1 MSLNFITSHILN
13 KIPEPP
19 RTSVILG
26 SGLGGFVHSLDK
38 TIFIPYSEIPN
49 YPRSTVSGHKGEWVF
64 GYINNKPII
73 CASGRFHIY
82 EGFNLDEV
90 TLPISVIHSLD
101 CQNVIITNAAG
112 CLKKEWQIGNFML
125 ISGYLDY
132 TFLNGSDPSS
142 VVLFDEDQINQNIKI
157 VAAKL
162 GISLQEGIYA
172 GVLGPSFE
180 TPAEIQDIIS
190 SGGNAVGMST
200 LHEIIKAKELGL
212 KVIGISCLTNYGAGL
227 KDSVLSHEDVL
238 KTSSQVNEDFSRLL
252 TEIVEFITLPP

>member
-1 MSLNFITSHILN
+1 MNLNFITSHILN

-38 TIFIPYSEIPN
+38 TIFIPYSEIPD

-90 TLPISVIHSLD
+90 TLPVSIIHSLG
-101 CQNVIITNAAG
+101 CHTVFITNAAG
-112 CLKKEWQIGNFML
+112 CLKQDWQIGNFML

-132 TFLNGSDPSS
+132 TYLNGSDPSS
-142 VVLFDEDQINQNIKI
+142 VVLFEEEHINQYIKI
-157 VAAKL
+157 IVAKL
-162 GISLQEGIYA
+162 GISLRKGIYT

-180 TPAEIQDIIS
+180 TSAEIQDIIS
-190 SGGNAVGMST
+190 LGGNAVGMST
-200 LHEIIKAKELGL
+200 LHEIMKANELGL
-212 KVIGISCLTNYGAGL
+212 KVVGISCLTNYGAGMEGSL
-227 KDSVLSHEDVL
+227 LSHENVL
-238 KTSSQVNEDFSRLL
+238 ETSNQVNGDFSRLL
-252 TEIVEFITLPP
+252 IEIV

>member
-1 MSLNFITSHILN
+1 MNAKSFTSHIME
-13 KIPEPP
+13 KIPEAPK
-19 RTSVILG
+19 SAVILG
-26 SGLGGFVHSLDK
+26 SGLGNFVGCLDNV
-38 TIFIPYSEIPN
+38 ISIPYTEIPE
-49 YPRSTVSGHKGEWVF
+49 YPQSGVPGHAGEWVF
-64 GYINNKPII
+64 GYINKKSIL
-73 CASGRFHIY
+73 CASGRFHLY

-142 VVLFDEDQINQNIKI
+142 VVLFDEEQINQNIKI

-190 SGGNAVGMST
+190 LGGNAVGMST
-200 LHEIIKAKELGL
+200 LHEIIKGKELGL

-238 KTSSQVNEDFSRLL
+238 ETSSQFNEDFSRLL